1 MKKEKPTTKTC
12 KHCKTEMPIDEKVC
26 PNCGKKQPNGCL
38 IAIIAL
44 VVVIVILAL
53 PFGGSDDAGKNESKQ
68 TGTTQ
73 ANTKNN
79 KTPSETDIQKAIDT
93 DSTIFGF
100 VKICECFLYCVISVS
115 AVLG

>member
-53 PFGGSDDAGKNESKQ
+53 PFGGSDAQKNLIPNQPRLLKQ
-68 TGTTQ
+68 
-73 ANTKNN
+73 
-79 KTPSETDIQKAIDT
+79 IQKHPAK
-93 DSTIFGF
+93 TISKKLLK
-100 VKICECFLYCVISVS
+100 KIALSLI
-115 AVLG
+115 

>member
-53 PFGGSDDAGKNESKQ
+53 PESQ
-68 TGTTQ
+68 
-73 ANTKNN
+73 
-79 KTPSETDIQKAIDT
+79 
-93 DSTIFGF
+93 
-100 VKICECFLYCVISVS
+100 
-115 AVLG
+115 

>member
-53 PFGGSDDAGKNESKQ
+53 PFGSSDDTKEPDTEPTKTSK
-68 TGTTQ
+68 TDT
-73 ANTKNN
+73 A
-79 KTPSETDIQKAIDT
+79 KT
-93 DSTIFGF
+93 
-100 VKICECFLYCVISVS
+100 ISKKLLKRIILS
-115 AVLG
+115 LI

>member
-53 PFGGSDDAGKNESKQ
+53 PFGSSDDTKEPDTEPRLLKQ
-68 TGTTQ
+68 
-73 ANTKNN
+73 
-79 KTPSETDIQKAIDT
+79 IQKHPAK
-93 DSTIFGF
+93 TIS
-100 VKICECFLYCVISVS
+100 KKLLKRIILSLI
-115 AVLG
+115 

>member
-53 PFGGSDDAGKNESKQ
+53 PFGSSDDTKEPDTEPTKTSK
-68 TGTTQ
+68 TDT
-73 ANTKNN
+73 
-79 KTPSETDIQKAIDT
+79 KTPSEDDIQKAIEEDN
-93 DSTIFGF
+93 TIFDL
-100 VKICECFLYCVISVS
+100 VETSENLTNTLRCCF
-115 AVLG
+115 